1 MPVYFYSSAHSFSG
15 QSSSWG
21 DLLPEMMESETPP
34 PTSSP
39 NKVDDSEV
47 SSRRVSLDQQAVQ
60 GMEEAVPEGGPPI
73 DRDSGADNEGP
84 GLSGF
89 QPTMIL
95 ETGERVPSKD
105 GRAPRAASG
114 DPATPDTLR
123 DMLGKASVSEEQRTL
138 VGTLVEKILSA
149 KSGLNEAI
157 MSLLRGFEVCNI
169 MFSTIFYLQRCTCV

>member
-1 MPVYFYSSAHSFSG
+1 MPVYFYSSAQSYSG
-15 QSSSWG
+15 QSSSSG

-73 DRDSGADNEGP
+73 VRDSGANNEGP
-84 GLSGF
+84 RLSGF

-95 ETGERVPSKD
+95 EMGERVP
-105 GRAPRAASG
+105 
-114 DPATPDTLR
+114 
-123 DMLGKASVSEEQRTL
+123 
-138 VGTLVEKILSA
+138 
-149 KSGLNEAI
+149 
-157 MSLLRGFEVCNI
+157 
-169 MFSTIFYLQRCTCV
+169 